1 MKLLY
6 SLTSPYARKVRI
18 VAAEKRIA
26 IDLEQV
32 VLADPDCP
40 VLQHNPLG
48 KIPVLI
54 MDDGESLYDS
64 SVIVDY
70 LDQRTPVSHLGSV
83 GIGLTETSPSSD

>member
-40 VLQHNPLG
+40 VPQYNPLG
-48 KIPVLI
+48 KIPVLV
-54 MDDGESLYDS
+54 MDDGDSLYDS

-70 LDQRTPVSHLGSV
+70 LDQRTPVAHHW
-83 GIGLTETSPSSD
+83 D